1 MPLWS
6 IVDFIQVVDVLPFKF
21 GSRSSL
27 LANSYLIIYNLQIL
41 LNLLTSLLVSY
52 LCYSCLFAHSGVHHI
67 LCCVFVVFVFLW

>member
-27 LANSYLIIYNLQIL
+27 LANSYLFIHNLQIL

-52 LCYSCLFAHSGVHHI
+52 LRYSCLFAYRGIHHI
-67 LCCVFVVFVFLW
+67 LCLETMT